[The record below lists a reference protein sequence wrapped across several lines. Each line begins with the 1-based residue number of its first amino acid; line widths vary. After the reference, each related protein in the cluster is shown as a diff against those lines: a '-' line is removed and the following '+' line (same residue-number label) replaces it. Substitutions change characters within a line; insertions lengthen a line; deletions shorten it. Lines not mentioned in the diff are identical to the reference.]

1 MKFSGF
7 NSLSSILNWLSLGGA
22 LRVTQPLML
31 ALAPALFLL
40 TLVAPYRWLSF
51 LAYSFALLSLLC
63 YAWVRYQAP
72 RVRVS
77 RQLQGDWAQ
86 VGDTLSEQWLAANKS
101 FLPLLWME
109 LEDESTVPG
118 YTARRVAACGPFG
131 TQGWTTEAECTR
143 RGVYTL
149 GPLLLRLSDP
159 FGVFEYR
166 RVDPATRRIV
176 VYPPLVQLPPLEVP
190 RGQRG
195 GLARADLLQQYAT
208 PSVGGLR
215 EYRPGD
221 VPSHIHWPTVA
232 RRNQLMVK
240 EFDQERAGA
249 VWIVLDCWEGAFGGR
264 EAQGLEL
271 AVVLAASLAARLL
284 GEGRSV
290 GFLAD
295 DGRER
300 RVPPGHGPRQL
311 WAILGE
317 LVDVGG
323 GGEFPLGGVL
333 RRAARGGALA
343 LITADVGGAW
353 LGSLAEAAGR
363 SGALALLVA
372 PPGTAG
378 AEAAG
383 ALQRALATMGVA
395 AQAFPANAQLP
406 RVNPPRPRDEI
417 RVGPLGRAVRVKAK
431 GDRR

>member
-1 MKFSGF
+1 MKFSIF
-7 NSLSSILNWLSLGGA
+7 NSEFSILNWLSLGGA
-22 LRVTQPLML
+22 LRITQPLML

-40 TLVAPYRWLSF
+40 TLVAPYRWLYF

-72 RVRVS
+72 RVRVT
-77 RQLQGDWAQ
+77 RRLEGDWAQ
-86 VGDTLSEQWLAANKS
+86 VGDTLSEHWTATNRS

-131 TQGWTTEAECTR
+131 AQQWTTKADCTR
-143 RGVYTL
+143 RGVYAL

-166 RVDPATRRIV
+166 RAEQATRRIV
-176 VYPPLVQLPPLEVP
+176 VYPPLVRLPPVEVP

-221 VPSHIHWPTVA
+221 MPSHIHWPTVA
-232 RRNQLMVK
+232 RRDQLMVK

-249 VWIVLDCWEGAFGGR
+249 VWIVLDCWSGAFGAAG
-264 EAQGLEL
+264 EQGLEL
-271 AVVLAASLAARLL
+271 AVVLAASLAARLI

-290 GFLAD
+290 GFLTD

-317 LVDVGG
+317 LVDVGATG
-323 GGEFPLGGVL
+323 SAPLGNVL
-333 RRAARGGALA
+333 RRVARGGALA
-343 LITADVGGAW
+343 LITPDVGGAW
-353 LGSLAEAAGR
+353 LGALAEASGR
-363 SGALALLVA
+363 SGALALLIA
-372 PPGTAG
+372 RPGEAG
-378 AEAAG
+378 AGATG

-395 AQAFPANAQLP
+395 AQAFPADTELP
-406 RVNPPRPRDEI
+406 RVNPPRPRDEL
-417 RVGPLGRAVRVKAK
+417 RVGPLGRAVRVKARE
-431 GDRR
+431 RRA